1 MKILLSWFKKLDLK
15 IAAAHIND
23 CNKEM
28 KIQRSL
34 KAI

>member
-1 MKILLSWFKKLDLK
+1 MTTNENIAVLDLK

-23 CNKEM
+23 CDKEM
-28 KIQRSL
+28 KIQRRL